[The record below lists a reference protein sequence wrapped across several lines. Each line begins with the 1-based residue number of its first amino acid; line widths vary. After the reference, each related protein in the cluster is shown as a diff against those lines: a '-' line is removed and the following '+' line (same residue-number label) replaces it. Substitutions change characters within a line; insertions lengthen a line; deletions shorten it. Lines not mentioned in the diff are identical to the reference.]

1 MKRKNKNK
9 VYVYVLMFLLG
20 FLVAFLLINPSKEVN
35 QISQNVTK
43 EIPKEPSSENRIL
56 EGSAN
61 IVAVNQ
67 NRQGL
72 LGKVNVEITQGNG
85 KILVNTNPFLEPDTQ
100 YSANIAASVASNVTG
115 VSLDNKNVIYNF
127 DINGTV
133 LGGPS
138 AGAAMTLATI
148 SALENKKLKNIGI
161 TGTILPN
168 GEIGEVGAVLEK
180 GEAVATN
187 NLTLFL
193 IPNGEGIF
201 NYYEPVTT
209 KRAKGSFTIISTRYV
224 AKQINVT
231 DYFDKEYGLKVI
243 EISNIQEAMKYAF
256 WTYYKD
262 KWLKQEINTK

>member
-1 MKRKNKNK
+1 MKKRNKSN
-9 VYVYVLMFLLG
+9 VYGYVLMFLLG
-20 FLVAFLLINPSKEVN
+20 FLVAFLLINPSKEIN
-35 QISQNVTK
+35 QNINNDIK
-43 EIPKEPSSENRIL
+43 EKPSGPSLGNKIL

-67 NRQGL
+67 NREGL
-72 LGKVNVEITQGNG
+72 LGKVDVEITQGNG

-100 YSANIAASVASNVTG
+100 YSANIAALVASNVTG
-115 VSLDNKNVIYNF
+115 INLDNKNVIYNF

-138 AGAAMTLATI
+138 AGAAMALATI

-161 TGTILPN
+161 TGIILPN
-168 GEIGEVGAVLEK
+168 GEIGNVGAILEK
-180 GEAVATN
+180 GEAVANN
-187 NLTLFL
+187 NLNLFL

-201 NYYEPVTT
+201 RYYEPVTT
-209 KRAKGSFTIISTRYV
+209 KRTKGSFTIVSTRYV

-243 EISNIQEAMKYAF
+243 EINNIQEAMKYAF
-256 WTYYKD
+256 
-262 KWLKQEINTK
+262 

>member
-1 MKRKNKNK
+1 MKKRNKSN
-9 VYVYVLMFLLG
+9 VYGYVLMFLLG
-20 FLVAFLLINPSKEVN
+20 FLVAFLLINPN
-35 QISQNVTK
+35 K
-43 EIPKEPSSENRIL
+43 EINQNINNEIKEKPSGPSLENKIL

-67 NRQGL
+67 NREGL
-72 LGKVNVEITQGNG
+72 LGKVDVEITQGNG

-100 YSANIAASVASNVTG
+100 YSANIAALVASNVTG
-115 VSLDNKNVIYNF
+115 ISLDNKNVIYNF

-138 AGAAMTLATI
+138 AGAAMALATI

-180 GEAVATN
+180 GEAVASN

-201 NYYEPVTT
+201 RYYEPVTT
-209 KRAKGSFTIISTRYV
+209 KRIKGSFTIISTKYV
-224 AKQINVT
+224 PKEINVT
-231 DYFDKEYGLKVI
+231 EYFDKEYGLKVI
-243 EISNIQEAMKYAF
+243 EINNIQEAMKYAF
-256 WTYYKD
+256 
-262 KWLKQEINTK
+262 